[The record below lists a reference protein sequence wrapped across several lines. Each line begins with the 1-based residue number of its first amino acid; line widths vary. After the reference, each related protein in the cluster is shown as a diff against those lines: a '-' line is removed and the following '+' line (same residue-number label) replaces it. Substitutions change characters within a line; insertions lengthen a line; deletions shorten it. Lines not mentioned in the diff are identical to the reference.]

1 MNQNNDKVI
10 MGINGELAIAIP
22 LFRMHEYYH
31 LGNVEGYSLSL
42 FGENP
47 IAYAI
52 DMGTTIELV
61 DAELLEKS
69 GVEFLGD
76 L

>member
-1 MNQNNDKVI
+1 MKQYSDKVI
-10 MGINGELAIAIP
+10 MGRNGELAIAIP
-22 LFRMHEYYH
+22 LFRMHECYH

-47 IAYAI
+47 IAYAV
-52 DMGTTIELV
+52 DMGIDTQLV
-61 DAELLEKS
+61 NAEFLERS